1 MAHQRSCIDL
11 VAHLV
16 WATKKR
22 APLLLAAMDDDL
34 ANFFRGKAATLGCTL
49 LAVGNADD
57 HVHVLARYPSVRC
70 VADLLQSLKARRL
83 TNTTATRT
91 PTDSRSTG
99 RTDPWA
105 ESCGPQ
111 AVPGLIRYIRR
122 QRAHHARDNRPEPWE
137 LALFPKR

>member
-70 VADLLQSLKARRL
+70 VADLLQSLKGASSHEHNR
-83 TNTTATRT
+83 AE
-91 PTDSRSTG
+91 
-99 RTDPWA
+99 DPSGFSLCWQDGPGA

-111 AVPGLIRYIRR
+111 AVPGLTP
-122 QRAHHARDNRPEPWE
+122 D
-137 LALFPKR
+137 